1 MRIFLIKDI
10 ILINIK
16 MEEKK
21 IIDLPWV
28 EKYRPSDLSTIISHT
43 NILST
48 LKKLISI
55 DKLPHLIFYGPPGT
69 GKTTTI
75 LACAKKIYGE
85 NYKSIILELNGS
97 DERGISVVREHIKD
111 FSNTQFMLSQIMNI
125 KCKYKLVILDEAD
138 SMTIDAQFALRR
150 VIENCSQNTRFC
162 IICNYLTKIIPGIQ
176 SRCTILKFTPIHI
189 EEHNKYIKNIINLE
203 NINITEDCVN
213 NIITIS
219 EGDMRKSINI
229 LQSLYLINS
238 NNMITTEKL
247 YQTIGYLEPEKSL
260 EMINYLFEDKS
271 LNEIYDTVLKF
282 KEENNL
288 SINDIIKELS
298 NFLLK
303 NNNISTS
310 KLIKIFDKLAQIEV
324 YLTNNVNQDIQ
335 LCAIISSLK

>member
-1 MRIFLIKDI
+1 
-10 ILINIK
+10 
-16 MEEKK
+16 MENNT
-21 IIDLPWV
+21 DLPWV
-28 EKYRPSDLSTIISHT
+28 EKYRPKDLNSIISHT
-43 NILST
+43 NILNT
-48 LKKLISI
+48 LQNLINYN
-55 DKLPHLIFYGPPGT
+55 KLPHLIFYGPPGT

-75 LACAKKIYGE
+75 LACAKQIYGE

-111 FSNTQFMLSQIMNI
+111 FSNTQIMLSQIMNI
-125 KCKYKLVILDEAD
+125 DYKYKLVILDEAD

-150 VIENCSQNTRFC
+150 VIENCSKNTRFC

-176 SRCTILKFTPIHI
+176 SRCTVLKFTPIQFD
-189 EEHNKYIKNIINLE
+189 EHYKYINNIINLE
-203 NINITEDCVN
+203 KINITEDCVN
-213 NIITIS
+213 NILKIS

-238 NNMITTEKL
+238 NNIIITKDL
-247 YQTIGYLEPEKSL
+247 YQMIGYLEPDKSI
-260 EMINYLFEDKS
+260 EMMNYLFEEKS
-271 LNEIYDTVLKF
+271 LNEIYTIILKF

-303 NNNISTS
+303 NDNIPTS

-335 LCAIISSLK
+335 LCAIISALK